1 MKGIILSSFGGEKL
15 QSLTLGVLKYL
26 LCVIG

>member
-15 QSLTLGVLKYL
+15 QSLALGVLKYL

>member
-26 LCVIG
+26 LCVIS